1 MALSEADV
9 AAVVTAVKQSRKYR
23 DTSEETIA
31 ALAADATRK
40 YKSRKAVEK
49 AVRKQ
54 LHNIMAPYLGDPDY
68 EQAKTQMSEAF
79 AQGTEAVKALCL
91 KLMAAHVSTEERLP
105 VLDTF
110 FRQIFAVTGKPR
122 AILDIA
128 CALDPLSLPWMGLGD
143 ETDALAP
150 PDLQFFA
157 IDIHEARV
165 DFLNHFF
172 RLAGIAPLARVQDVA
187 LQFPQDRADVAL
199 FLKEMPRFSRNYG
212 NLGRPLLEALPV
224 DWLVLSYPTKSAHG
238 GRDLTERY
246 RAFMY
251 ELLAG
256 KDWPVT
262 ELVFEGELVFC
273 IKKS

>member
-9 AAVVTAVKQSRKYR
+9 AAVVTAVKQSRKYH

-31 ALAADATRK
+31 ALVADAARK
-40 YKSRKAVEK
+40 YKSRKEVEK

-68 EQAKTQMSEAF
+68 EQAKTQMTEAF
-79 AQGTEAVKALCL
+79 AQGAEAVKALCL
-91 KLMAAHVSTEERLP
+91 ELMAVHVSTEERLP
-105 VLDTF
+105 ILDTF

-143 ETDALAP
+143 ETATFVP

-238 GRDLTERY
+238 GRDLTARY
-246 RAFMY
+246 RMFMY

-273 IKKS
+273 IKKA